1 MITKVHATYI
11 ANAFSRCWS
20 CVVLQLHEPTL
31 LMIWKINWS
40 CNGACSGRPLLA
52 PKPSKPRRA
61 SQLKVLSGLAPSAF
75 LARIY
80 APMSQGKS
88 GCNQRRQRSIWR
100 AWRGPK
106 HKAAD
111 ISRTQYEVYLFS
123 TKYNLSEATVDELL
137 EMLSNVC
144 TSFDQSRWKAGPATC
159 EFEWSSEYDLYCKLL
174 LLINLPLLHII
185 TWPVI
190 TCNYCSCNYTVITTL
205 LHIMYYYKFCYYTG
219 IASSLHIIASFI
231 ITYYYCICYY
241 TIITSLLCI
250 ITCLS

>member
-111 ISRTQYEVYLFS
+111 ISRTQYEVHLFS
-123 TKYNLSEATVDELL
+123 TKHNLSEAAVHKLL

-159 EFEWSSEYDLYCKLL
+159 EFEWSSEYDLYYGIVNYYYLLIYHYYILLLDLL
-174 LLINLPLLHII
+174 LL
-185 TWPVI
+185 VI
-190 TCNYCSCNYTVITTL
+190 TVLVITL
-205 LHIMYYYKFCYYTG
+205 LLQHCYT
-219 IASSLHIIASFI
+219 
-231 ITYYYCICYY
+231 
-241 TIITSLLCI
+241 LCI
-250 ITCLS
+250 ITNFVITLVLHHHYILLHHSLLRIITVFVITLLLHHYCVL